1 MVWSPLSNLLLYGR
15 TADMAAAKRAGV
27 SIALGSDCLRAAA
40 RTFLASFKIAKIV
53 NDDTGGIFANEELA
67 RMVTS
72 TPARMVQWN
81 RYMGSVEAGK
91 VADLLVLSGVTT
103 DPYGQ
108 LIAATESD
116 IRLVMIGGQV
126 RLGETA
132 LVAPSPGAQEGVT
145 IGGKPYTLDLNNSV
159 DPLSGLSFATAAA
172 KLDYGLANMP
182 QLGTDF
188 GAAHFMLLSRNTPPT
203 GC

>member
-145 IGGKPYTLDLNNSV
+145 IGGSP
-159 DPLSGLSFATAAA
+159 
-172 KLDYGLANMP
+172 
-182 QLGTDF
+182 
-188 GAAHFMLLSRNTPPT
+188 TPWT
-203 GC
+203 STTRSIRFRD